1 MLMMRAAD
9 YFKVGI
15 SVAPVSDFHFYDT
28 IWTERYMGLPQE
40 NADGYKAANVLE
52 YVDGLKGKLLLV
64 HGTGDD
70 NVHVQ
75 NALHVANALQQRAIQ
90 FDMMLYPNKNHR
102 ISGGN
107 TQLHLFGRMTAHFLS
122 NL

>member
-1 MLMMRAAD
+1 MMRGAD
-9 YFKVGI
+9 YFKAGV
-15 SVAPVSDFHFYDT
+15 SVAPVSDFRFYDT

-52 YVDGLKGKLLLV
+52 YVDGLAGNLLIV

-75 NALHVANALQQRAIQ
+75 NTIHVVHALQERAIP
-90 FDMMLYPNKNHR
+90 FDMMLYPNKDHR
-102 ISGGN
+102 IHGKK
-107 TQLHLFGRMTAHFLS
+107 TKLHLFTHITGYL
-122 NL
+122 LEKL